1 MEHNTN
7 TDQGYNVEAT
17 IMSAIH
23 AIEDTADYG
32 RTVGND
38 GIVRYVDVDAA

>member
-1 MEHNTN
+1 MEHTNN
-7 TDQGYNVEAT
+7 TDQGYNVEAS
-17 IMSAIH
+17 IMSDIY

-38 GIVRYVDVDAA
+38 GIVRYVDAA

>member
-1 MEHNTN
+1 MEHNNN
-7 TDQGYNVEAT
+7 TDQGCNIEAS
-17 IMSAIH
+17 IMSAIY

-38 GIVRYVDVDAA
+38 GIVRYVDAA